1 MKAVGNIAKITKAMK
16 MVASSKRRLD
26 LLRLENGKNF
36 GVLMMPK
43 VFENDTY
50 LKARTQ
56 ELEPK
61 KILAVPVTT
70 DRGLCGGI
78 NSNLLRQMR
87 EKVSADRDKY
97 NIICIGDKGSAALT
111 RPFPDIF
118 KTAIT
123 DIATPLNFYNVASIA

>member
-26 LLRLENGKNF
+26 LLRLEGGKDF
-36 GVLMMPK
+36 GVHMLPK

-50 LKARTQ
+50 LQARTQ
-56 ELEPK
+56 EVEPK
-61 KILAVPVTT
+61 KILAIPITT

-87 EKVSADRDKY
+87 EV
-97 NIICIGDKGSAALT
+97 IM
-111 RPFPDIF
+111 
-118 KTAIT
+118 
-123 DIATPLNFYNVASIA
+123 